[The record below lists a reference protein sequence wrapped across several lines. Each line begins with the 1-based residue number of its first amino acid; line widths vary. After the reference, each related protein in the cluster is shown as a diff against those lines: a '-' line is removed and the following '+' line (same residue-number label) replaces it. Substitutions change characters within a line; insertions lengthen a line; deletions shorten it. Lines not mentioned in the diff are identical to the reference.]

1 MAIRNIL
8 HDNDPF
14 LTKKSREVDTFN
26 RRLHT
31 LLDDMRQTMLDVG
44 GVGLAAPQVGVL
56 RRAVLISEIDE
67 DENDDENDDNEQ
79 NIIELINPEIIEIEG
94 QQTGNEACLSVPGR
108 GGIVTRP
115 QAVKVRAQDRY
126 GNHFELICEDTTAR
140 VVCHEVDHLNGIL
153 YTAIADRML
162 TQKEMDELE
171 AQG

>member
-26 RRLHT
+26 NRLHT

-56 RRAVLISEIDE
+56 RRAILVCEIDE
-67 DENDDENDDNEQ
+67 NESDDADDEVEH

-94 QQTGNEACLSVPGR
+94 EQTGNEACLSVPGR

-115 QAVKVRAQDRY
+115 RAVKIRAQDRNGSY
-126 GNHFELICEDTTAR
+126 FELICEDTTAR
-140 VVCHEVDHLNGIL
+140 VACHEVDHLNGIL
-153 YTAIADRML
+153 YTAIAERML
-162 TQKEMDELE
+162 TKKEMDELE
-171 AQG
+171 S

>member
-14 LTKKSREVDTFN
+14 LAKKSREVDAFN
-26 RRLHT
+26 GRLHI

-44 GVGLAAPQVGVL
+44 GIGLAAPQVGVL
-56 RRAVLISEIDE
+56 RRVVLISEIDE
-67 DENDDENDDNEQ
+67 DDETGDDIVQ

-94 QQTGNEACLSVPGR
+94 TQTGNEACLSVPER

-115 QAVKVRAQDRY
+115 RAVKVRAQDRHGSY
-126 GNHFELICEDTTAR
+126 FELICEDTTAR

-153 YTAIADRML
+153 YTDIAERML

-171 AQG
+171 ARS